1 MGQINKPQEYDNP
14 YRVLAAHIV
23 SAFSVPNIKRAL
35 SSSSYIKSLIIH
47 EAKTMDVSGAFIDC
61 IDQEIIAH
69 DRIRRKNACMRQL
82 GEFYFS
88 ELDLERLRKEIRRF
102 AEEFGISLD

>member
-1 MGQINKPQEYDNP
+1 MDTDN
-14 YRVLAAHIV
+14 L
-23 SAFSVPNIKRAL
+23 L
-35 SSSSYIKSLIIH
+35 SLIP
-47 EAKTMDVSGAFIDC
+47 AS
-61 IDQEIIAH
+61 IAEW
-69 DRIRRKNACMRQL
+69 NVYMRQL

>member
-23 SAFSVPNIKRAL
+23 SVFSVPNIKRTL
-35 SSSSYIKSLIIH
+35 TSSSYIKSLIIH
-47 EAKTMDVSGAFIDC
+47 EAKTMDVAGAFMDC
-61 IDQEIIAH
+61 IDQEIISN
-69 DRIRRKNACMRQL
+69 DRIRRKNVCMKQL

-88 ELDLERLRKEIRRF
+88 ELDIERLRKEIRRF
-102 AEEFGISLD
+102 ADECGVILD

>member
-14 YRVLAAHIV
+14 YRILAAHIV
-23 SAFSVPNIKRAL
+23 SVFSVPNIKRAL
-35 SSSSYIKSLIIH
+35 TSSSYIKSLIVH

-61 IDQEIIAH
+61 IDQEIISN
-69 DRIRRKNACMRQL
+69 DRIRKKNEQMRQL

-88 ELDLERLRKEIRRF
+88 QLDLARLRTEIRRF
-102 AEEFGISLD
+102 ADELGVVLD

>member
-1 MGQINKPQEYDNP
+1 MGQINKHQEYDDP

-23 SAFSVPNIKRAL
+23 SVFSVPNIKRVL
-35 SSSSYIKSLIIH
+35 SNQSYIKSLITH

-61 IDQEIIAH
+61 IDQEIIAN
-69 DRIRRKNACMRQL
+69 DMIRKKNVYMKKL

-88 ELDLERLRKEIRRF
+88 ELDIDRLRREIRRF
-102 AEEFGISLD
+102 ADELNVSLD